1 MTGPAGSAE
10 YLRNLLVGHIPV
22 QLACAMAG
30 LGLADLL
37 ADGPMTVDELSAAA
51 KARPDL
57 LRRLVR
63 GLADIGLVTLE
74 DDDRVSATEM
84 GALLRSGTVGSMR
97 ELALYRGGPSYT
109 SWGKLEHTV
118 RTGEPAFEAALGAPF
133 FSYMR
138 DHPEDGAAFDG
149 GMTRLSLDIIDEALA
164 RYDFSVA
171 RRILDVGGGRGHFA
185 AAVLEAHSQ
194 LEGAVLDLP
203 ERIGAADAYLRGR
216 GLGERCAAIGGNFF
230 DSVPVGYDVHIL
242 KWILHD
248 WNDASCRQLLAQC
261 RAALPADGRLL
272 VVELLLPDGAAADGR
287 LRPAIQTD
295 LFMLVNF
302 ADSRERSLDEYE
314 RLLGDCGFAL
324 EQATALPSSF
334 SVLDFR
340 PH

>member
-1 MTGPAGSAE
+1 MTGPGGSAE

-84 GALLRSGTVGSMR
+84 GALLRSGTAGSMR
-97 ELALYRGGPSYT
+97 DLALYRGGPSYT

-314 RLLGDCGFAL
+314 RLFGDCGFAL

>member
-30 LGLADLL
+30 LRLADLL

-84 GALLRSGTVGSMR
+84 GALLRSGTAGSMR

-185 AAVLEAHSQ
+185 AAVLEAHPQ

-324 EQATALPSSF
+324 EQAIALPSSF